1 MKKSNI
7 LKKNEDYTRIINAI
21 KPYKSADTIL
31 YVEKTNSNNYY
42 FGFSIGKKLGNAV
55 LRNKIKRQV
64 KSILDKKEFINGF
77 NCIIMVKRS
86 FVEKSFKEKEKII
99 SELLNKVG
107 VIKFEK

>member
-1 MKKSNI
+1 MKKTNI
-7 LKKNEDYTRIINAI
+7 LKKNEDYTRIINSI
-21 KPYKSADTIL
+21 KPFRSADLIL
-31 YVEKTNSNNYY
+31 YVEKTNSTNYY

-86 FVEKSFKEKEKII
+86 FIEKPFEEKNKII

-107 VIKFEK
+107 